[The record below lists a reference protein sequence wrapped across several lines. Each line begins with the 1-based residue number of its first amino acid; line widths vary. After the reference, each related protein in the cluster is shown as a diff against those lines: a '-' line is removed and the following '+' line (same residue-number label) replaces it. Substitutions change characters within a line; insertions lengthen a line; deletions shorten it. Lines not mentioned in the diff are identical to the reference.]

1 MSHRDDQSGPDQDP
15 QFEHQPRPQ
24 APTSPYAAND
34 HGQPVYINNTYI
46 VRNDKNMVLTYVLWF
61 FLGSLGIHKFYLG
74 HNKAG
79 ITYLVLSVI
88 GWATSWLLVGFA
100 FLAVVGVLLLVDI
113 FLIPGHVR
121 QANASPQ
128 YGARQ

>member
-1 MSHRDDQSGPDQDP
+1 MSHQDNQPLSPDQGHR
-15 QFEHQPRPQ
+15 QQ
-24 APTSPYAAND
+24 T
-34 HGQPVYINNTYI
+34 QPVYVNNTYI
-46 VRNDKNMVLTYVLWF
+46 VQNDKSMVLTYVLWF

-74 HNKAG
+74 HNTAG

-100 FLAVVGVLLLVDI
+100 VLAVVAVLLFVDI

-121 QANASPQ
+121 QANAGPHLVQPHQ
-128 YGARQ
+128 YRAP